1 MLCAVIAWGHARQ
14 MDLVWTKAALR
25 FEPCLLRVK
34 TICCMSGRRAMSDH
48 GLAWLGLGR
57 RSRSETV
64 PRVLPHWFVSARS
77 IHFRGPDAS
86 KIPRHQTVPWC
97 KSDTSR
103 SSLFLSGDVLQV
115 SWLVFAYLFSFG
127 GAMFYGIQQTKLF
140 KSVHTEHATMQR
152 VLARH
157 EMPRCDRTSVG
168 AARRCFWV
176 PSAGFAAKLKGFA
189 PMSGEEQAEA
199 ENCRVPPRLRKSAL
213 HPHLR
218 IASVEGKAQGGDHR
232 CHWERARGCLRGLGP
247 PQSVLQS
254 AANVALSRL
263 VSQTVVRLHSED
275 FASKRHLVEAVL
287 DQEVGAGLP
296 CLSLA

>member
-127 GAMFYGIQQTKLF
+127 GAVFYGIQQTKLF

-176 PSAGFAAKLKGFA
+176 PL
-189 PMSGEEQAEA
+189 QALLPSSKA
-199 ENCRVPPRLRKSAL
+199 LR
-213 HPHLR
+213 P
-218 IASVEGKAQGGDHR
+218 
-232 CHWERARGCLRGLGP
+232 
-247 PQSVLQS
+247 
-254 AANVALSRL
+254 
-263 VSQTVVRLHSED
+263 
-275 FASKRHLVEAVL
+275 
-287 DQEVGAGLP
+287 
-296 CLSLA
+296 